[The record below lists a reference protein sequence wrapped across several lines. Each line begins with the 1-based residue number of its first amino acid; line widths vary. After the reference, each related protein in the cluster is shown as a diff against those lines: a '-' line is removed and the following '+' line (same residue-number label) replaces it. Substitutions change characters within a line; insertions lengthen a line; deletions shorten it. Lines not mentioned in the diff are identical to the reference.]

1 MSEKY
6 LPYVNREIAWLSFN
20 ERVLQEAA
28 DANTPLLERIKFLA
42 IFSNNRDEFYRVRV
56 ATVKR
61 MLPLGKRAIPLIG
74 AHPNDLLDTILKR
87 VIHQQLRF
95 EETYQLLL
103 KELKREKI
111 FILNEK
117 SISPEQQKQIHAYFH
132 QKVISNLFPIL
143 LDEAKP
149 FPSLKDK
156 SSYLFI
162 RLQAKQSKTY
172 SYALVEVPTKSM
184 SRFFVFPKQGDNHY
198 IILLDDIIRFCADE
212 IFAVL
217 GLKALDAYNIKL
229 TRDAELDIDNDI
241 ISHSM
246 VERIAKGIK
255 QRKKGLPVRLVF
267 DGSLPE
273 DMKAFLLKKITLTKR
288 DAPIPGGRYHNFKDF
303 IDFPD
308 LGRKDLLNPKLKTIE
323 HKYFANYHTSLL
335 QAIRKED
342 VLLVYPYHTYD
353 HIISV
358 LREASMSTTVEEI
371 KITIYRLADS
381 SKVAN
386 ALINALK
393 NGKQVTLVVELQARF
408 DEENNLYWANKL
420 HEEGATIIYGVPNLK
435 VHSKLFLI
443 TAKENGKLVR
453 YAHIGTGNF
462 NEKTAKI
469 YTDCS
474 LLTSDNKI
482 CAEVGKV
489 FEFFTD
495 NFKIGHYKQLAVSPF
510 NMRRTFTQLIN
521 KEIANAKAGKP
532 AYCILKM
539 NNLVDQK
546 MINHL
551 YKASQAGVKINLI
564 VRGICSLICGVR
576 GISENI
582 TGISIVDK
590 YLEHMRVFIFANG
603 GDEKYY
609 ISSADWMPRNLDHRC
624 EVAVQIRD
632 KNVKNILKN
641 ILMIQLSGNTKAR
654 ILDQHLTNTYKKP
667 NENEPRVRAQDEV
680 YKYLLKN
687 TGVEVPIKK
696 ARAEPC
702 LPDRQG
708 SEYMSTKKNR
718 NKRIKKPTLMSRAI

>member
-1 MSEKY
+1 MSNKY

-28 DANTPLLERIKFLA
+28 DPNTPLLERIKFLA

-74 AHPNDLLDTILKR
+74 ALPSDLLDIILKR
-87 VIHQQLRF
+87 VLVQQNRF
-95 EETYQLLL
+95 EGIYQQLL
-103 KELKREKI
+103 KELKQQKI
-111 FILNEK
+111 FIINEK
-117 SISPEQQKQIHAYFH
+117 GLNTEQQKVVRSYFH
-132 QKVISNLFPIL
+132 EKVISNLFPIL
-143 LDEAKP
+143 LDETKP
-149 FPSLKDK
+149 FPSLRDK

-162 RLQAKQSKTY
+162 RLQAKQAKGF

-184 SRFFVFPKQGDNHY
+184 SRFFVLSKEGDKNY
-198 IILLDDIIRFCADE
+198 IILLDDVIRFCIDE
-212 IFAVL
+212 VFSVL
-217 GLKALDAYNIKL
+217 GLNALDAYNIKL
-229 TRDAELDIDNDI
+229 TRDAELDIDNDVV
-241 ISHSM
+241 SHSM
-246 VERIAKGIK
+246 VEKISKGLK

-267 DGSLPE
+267 DGALPD
-273 DMKAFLLKKITLTKR
+273 DMKNFLLKKINLTKK

-303 IDFPD
+303 IAFPD
-308 LGRKDLLNPKLKTIE
+308 LGRKDLLNPSIKTIE
-323 HKYFANYHTSLL
+323 HKLFANYSASLL

-358 LREASMSTTVEEI
+358 LREASMSTSVEEI
-371 KITIYRLADS
+371 KITVYRLADS

-393 NGKQVTLVVELQARF
+393 NGKKVTLVVELQARF

-443 TAKENGKLVR
+443 TARENGKIVQ

-474 LLTSDNKI
+474 LLTSDKKT
-482 CAEVGKV
+482 CVEVSRV
-489 FEFFTD
+489 FDFFND
-495 NFKIGHYKQLAVSPF
+495 NFKTGNYKHLAVSPF

-521 KEIANAKAGKP
+521 KEMVNAKAKKP
-532 AYCILKM
+532 AYIILKM
-539 NNLVDQK
+539 NNLVDRK

-551 YKASQAGVKINLI
+551 YKASQAGVKITLI
-564 VRGICSLICGVR
+564 VRGICSLVCGVKD
-576 GISENI
+576 ISENI

-590 YLEHMRVFIFANG
+590 FLEHMRIFVFANG
-603 GDEKYY
+603 GDEKYFL
-609 ISSADWMPRNLDHRC
+609 SSADWMTRNLDHRC
-624 EVAVQIRD
+624 EVAVDVRD
-632 KNVKNILKN
+632 KNVQRTLKSILE
-641 ILMIQLSGNTKAR
+641 IQLSGNTKAR

-667 NENEPRVRAQDEV
+667 AANERKVRAQDEV
-680 YKYLLKN
+680 YNYLLKE
-687 TGVEVPIKK
+687 TGVESPVKK
-696 ARAEPC
+696 
-702 LPDRQG
+702 
-708 SEYMSTKKNR
+708 KKLSPV
-718 NKRIKKPTLMSRAI
+718 KL

>member
-1 MSEKY
+1 MSKKY

-28 DANTPLLERIKFLA
+28 DTSTPLLERIKFLA

-87 VIHQQLRF
+87 VINQQQRF
-95 EETYQLLL
+95 EEIYQVLL
-103 KELKREKI
+103 KELKQEKI

-117 SISPEQQKQIHAYFH
+117 SLNPGQQKLVREYFH
-132 QKVISNLFPIL
+132 EKVISNLFPIL
-143 LDEAKP
+143 LDEVKP

-162 RLQAKQSKTY
+162 RLQAKLEKKY

-184 SRFFVFPKQGDNHY
+184 SRFFVLPNEGDKSH
-198 IILLDDIIRFCADE
+198 IILLDDVIRVCADE
-212 IFAVL
+212 IFSVL
-217 GLKALDAYNIKL
+217 GLNALDAYNIKL

-241 ISHSM
+241 ISHSI
-246 VERIAKGIK
+246 VEKIAKGIK

-267 DGSLPE
+267 DGTLPE
-273 DMKAFLLKKITLTKR
+273 DMKAFLLKKINLTKK

-303 IDFPD
+303 IAFPD

-323 HKYFANYHTSLL
+323 HRFFANYHSSLL
-335 QAIRKED
+335 KAIRDED

-358 LREASMSTTVEEI
+358 LREASMSPVVEEI
-371 KITIYRLADS
+371 KITVYRLADS

-393 NGKQVTLVVELQARF
+393 NGKRVTLVVELQARF

-443 TAKENGKLVR
+443 TAKENGKHVQ

-474 LLTSDNKI
+474 LLTSDKKT
-482 CAEVGKV
+482 CAEVSKV
-489 FEFFTD
+489 FDFFTD
-495 NFKIGHYKQLAVSPF
+495 NFKTGHYKQLAVSPF

-521 KEIANAKAGKP
+521 KEITNAKAGKP
-532 AYCILKM
+532 AHITLKM

-551 YKASQAGVKINLI
+551 YKASEAGVKIDLI
-564 VRGICSLICGVR
+564 VRGICSLVCGVR

-582 TGISIVDK
+582 KGISIVDK

-603 GDEKYY
+603 GDEKYF
-609 ISSADWMPRNLDHRC
+609 ISSADWMTRNLDHRC
-624 EVAVQIRD
+624 EVAVQVQD
-632 KNVKNILKN
+632 KNVQNILKS
-641 ILMIQLSGNTKAR
+641 ILQIQLSGNTKAR

-667 NENEPRVRAQDEV
+667 TGKELKIRAQDEI
-680 YKYLLKN
+680 YKYLAIN
-687 TGVEVPIKK
+687 TGVVTPVKK
-696 ARAEPC
+696 A
-702 LPDRQG
+702 
-708 SEYMSTKKNR
+708 TKKP
-718 NKRIKKPTLMSRAI
+718 KQVLHSV

>member
-1 MSEKY
+1 MPNKY

-28 DANTPLLERIKFLA
+28 DTTTPLLERMKFLA

-61 MLPLGKRAIPLIG
+61 MLPLGRRAIPLIG

-87 VIHQQLRF
+87 VLVQQNRF
-95 EETYQLLL
+95 EEIYQHLL
-103 KELKREKI
+103 KELKQQKI
-111 FILNEK
+111 FLLNEK
-117 SISPEQQKQIHAYFH
+117 TLNIEQQKTVRAFFH

-143 LDEAKP
+143 LDETKP
-149 FPSLKDK
+149 FPSLRDK

-162 RLQAKQSKTY
+162 RLQAKETKKF

-184 SRFFVFPKQGDNHY
+184 SRFFVLPNEGDKSY
-198 IILLDDIIRFCADE
+198 IILLDDVIRFCADE
-212 IFAVL
+212 IFSVL
-217 GLKALDAYNIKL
+217 GLNALDAYNIKL
-229 TRDAELDIDNDI
+229 TRDAELDIDHDI
-241 ISHSM
+241 VSHSI
-246 VERIAKGIK
+246 VEKISKGLK

-267 DGSLPE
+267 DGALPD
-273 DMKAFLLKKITLTKR
+273 DMKNFLLKKVNLTKK

-303 IDFPD
+303 IAFPE

-323 HKYFANYHTSLL
+323 HKLFANYRTSLL

-342 VLLVYPYHTYD
+342 VMLVYPYHTYD

-358 LREASMSTTVEEI
+358 LREASMSPVVEEI
-371 KITIYRLADS
+371 KITVYRLADS

-393 NGKQVTLVVELQARF
+393 NGKRVTLVVELQARF

-443 TAKENGKLVR
+443 SAREGGRLVQ

-474 LLTSDNKI
+474 LLTSDKKT
-482 CAEVGKV
+482 CAEVSRV
-489 FEFFTD
+489 FDFFTD
-495 NFKIGHYKQLAVSPF
+495 NFRTGHYKRLAVSPF

-521 KEIANAKAGKP
+521 KEIANAKAKKA
-532 AYCILKM
+532 AYITLKM
-539 NNLVDQK
+539 NNLVDRK
-546 MINHL
+546 MINQL
-551 YKASQAGVKINLI
+551 YTASQAGVKITLI
-564 VRGICSLICGVR
+564 VRGICSLVCGVR
-576 GISENI
+576 EISENI

-590 YLEHMRVFIFANG
+590 FLEHMRVFVFANG
-603 GDEKYY
+603 GDEKIF
-609 ISSADWMPRNLDHRC
+609 ISSADWMTRNLDHRC
-624 EVAVQIRD
+624 EVAVQIQD
-632 KNVKNILKN
+632 KNIKTILKT
-641 ILMIQLSGNTKAR
+641 ILDIQLSGNTKAR

-667 NENEPRVRAQDEV
+667 IGKEPKIRAQDEV
-680 YKYLLKN
+680 YNYLLKE
-687 TGVEVPIKK
+687 TGVENPVKKVIKKPIKK
-696 ARAEPC
+696 KLA
-702 LPDRQG
+702 
-708 SEYMSTKKNR
+708 STK
-718 NKRIKKPTLMSRAI
+718 L